1 MCKISKELKLST
13 NDGTQTCDTW
23 AYYRLV
29 EGEND
34 YYGGEDLWMKQLKP
48 EIKQN
53 HKRTICSMLNKS
65 SCFDFVLIPQEEDI
79 LQIIFNKNKG
89 SMVFHYFIFSN
100 NKWKTIYITSKE
112 VSYEREVIMYGKI
125 TNGLKSPIKRSDFIY
140 DY

>member
-1 MCKISKELKLST
+1 MCKISKELKLI
-13 NDGTQTCDTW
+13 NYKKGDANDTW
-23 AYYRLV
+23 SYYRLV
-29 EGEND
+29 EGEKDD
-34 YYGGEDLWMKQLKP
+34 YDGEDLWMDQLKP

-65 SCFDFVLIPQEEDI
+65 SCFDFEVTPQEGDI
-79 LQIIFNKNKG
+79 LQIIFNKNY
-89 SMVFHYFIFSN
+89 MVFHYFIFSN

-125 TNGLKSPIKRSDFIY
+125 KKGLTSPIKKSDFIY

>member
-13 NDGTQTCDTW
+13 NVGIQTNDTW

-34 YYGGEDLWMKQLKP
+34 NYSGEKLWMEQLKP
-48 EIKQN
+48 EIQQN

-65 SCFDFVLIPQEEDI
+65 SCFDFEVTLQEGDI
-79 LQIIFNKNKG
+79 LQIIFNENY
-89 SMVFHYFIFSN
+89 MVFHYFIFKN
-100 NKWKTIYITSKE
+100 NKWKTIYIDSLE
-112 VSYEREVIMYGKI
+112 VGYEREVILYGKI
-125 TNGLKSPIKRSDFIY
+125 TNGLTSPIKRSDFIY